1 MAVDP
6 AAHGEEGFSLIE
18 VLCAFV
24 ILSIS
29 AAIVLQTV
37 QLAAKSSAMAEEKMT
52 ILTVVPKIELA
63 ITTAEGGGGSSPR
76 GETDGLHWE
85 IEPVPFAEEQ
95 DDEGIARLR
104 VFLPG
109 GERHYDFL
117 INYHPRSP

>member
-1 MAVDP
+1 MTGDP
-6 AAHGEEGFSLIE
+6 ATHAEEGFSLIE

-37 QLAAKSSAMAEEKMT
+37 QLAAKSSAMAQEKMK
-52 ILTVVPKIELA
+52 ILTAVPKIELA
-63 ITTAEGGGGSSPR
+63 ITTAEAGNSSSPR

-95 DDEGIARLR
+95 DDEGMARLR
-104 VFLPG
+104 VFLPD

-117 INYHPRSP
+117 INYRPRLP